1 MKCEPKPDDDPAKIQ
16 RLKPDPSRSERGEAR
31 CPAAILDTAPG
42 GGGLG
47 VWTLKGTDADGNCV
61 YTYGGGIA

>member
-1 MKCEPKPDDDPAKIQ
+1 MKYEPTPDEDPAKIQ
-16 RLKPDPSRSERGEAR
+16 RLKPDPGRAERGDAR

-47 VWTLKGTDADGNCV
+47 VWVFKGVDENGACV
-61 YTYGGGIA
+61 YSYGGGIA